1 MEGWYGGRVFPG
13 LNLEGEAVVEKRNAR
28 TSRLVPSTVG
38 IFNELVR
45 VRVHNTKIRF
55 RFVVGFSRG
64 HTRTKVRF
72 TYYGLWAYVDVQK

>member
-1 MEGWYGGRVFPG
+1 MPQLRH
-13 LNLEGEAVVEKRNAR
+13 LA
-28 TSRLVPSTVG
+28 SRIDTRVPSTVG
-38 IFNELVR
+38 IFNERVR

-72 TYYGLWAYVDVQK
+72 TYTMDYGHT